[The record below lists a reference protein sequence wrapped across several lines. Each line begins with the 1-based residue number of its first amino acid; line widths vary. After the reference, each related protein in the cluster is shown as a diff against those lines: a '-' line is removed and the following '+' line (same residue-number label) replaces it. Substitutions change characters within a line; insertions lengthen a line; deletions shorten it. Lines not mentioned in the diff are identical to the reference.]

1 VSAPNEPVLANL
13 GLTAADFTRAFP
25 TARLGWCRA
34 CQKDKHR
41 DCDLH
46 MNDGAGDAEDFVAVS
61 CACPC
66 EGEVRGKLIDLV
78 AALRRDADERET
90 LLAARDGSAQ
100 RLWAGLDQVLVSL
113 TRLITDGYDDEGEW
127 TSTPPDL
134 EAIIVAAA
142 PLLSA
147 ETPQ

>member
-1 VSAPNEPVLANL
+1 VSALDDL
-13 GLTAADFTRAFP
+13 DFTRGLPGAP
-25 TARLGWCRA
+25 RDRCHDCRLN
-34 CQKDKHR
+34 KHAG
-41 DCDLH
+41 CDLH

-100 RLWAGLDQVLVSL
+100 RLWAGLDQVLASL
-113 TRLITDGYDDEGEW
+113 TRLVTDGYDDEGEW
-127 TSTPPDL
+127 TGTPPDL

-147 ETPQ
+147 ERPR